1 MREVR
6 RDKRTTATT
15 DMPSSCQMEIPKRT
29 QERKKPR
36 KTTMVRGARVLAL
49 RGLLEVRRMETT
61 RMECSGQELASLY
74 LGG

>member
-1 MREVR
+1 
-6 RDKRTTATT
+6 
-15 DMPSSCQMEIPKRT
+15 MEIPKRT